1 MKRTYINL
9 YLAISVLVMNACD
22 NASSLSPIET
32 NTTISQIT
40 SSPST
45 IPGAP
50 ALVKTTLEFYREGK
64 TYEIILGFAAGEAFA
79 YATPPLKLSE
89 EQSKEVGLS
98 KADIKRY
105 GDFDKDGEFEYI
117 ISLMYCSG
125 YCLEEIRIYEYDFS
139 KDSYYIADSF
149 EDIFPATQAYEDLN
163 KDGNPELV
171 TTSFFCYQCEQMQR
185 YLAAPTILRYKNGK
199 FVDVTTEFPELI
211 QKDAESSLTSA
222 KANKEFASFYA
233 LPSYLYDMYRL
244 GKINEA
250 RPIFDQVCKTV
261 IMPHLESSNVE
272 FDCHKFRNN
281 VEKYIQEF
289 TIERFKAD
297 T

>member
-1 MKRTYINL
+1 
-9 YLAISVLVMNACD
+9 MNACD

-32 NTTISQIT
+32 NTTIPQIT

-64 TYEIILGFAAGEAFA
+64 TYEIVLGFATGEAFA
-79 YATPPLKLSE
+79 YATPSLKLSE
-89 EQSKEVGLS
+89 DQSKEVGLS

-105 GDFDKDGEFEYI
+105 GDFDKDGELEFI
-117 ISLMYCSG
+117 VSLMYCGG
-125 YCLEEIRIYEYDFS
+125 YCLEEIRIYEYNFS
-139 KDSYYIADSF
+139 TDDYYIADSF
-149 EDIFPATQAYEDLN
+149 ENIFPATQAYEDFN

-185 YLAAPTILRYKNGK
+185 YLAALTILRYENGK
-199 FVDVTTEFPELI
+199 FIDVTTEFPELI
-211 QKDAESSLTSA
+211 QKDAESNLKFA
-222 KANKEFASFYA
+222 KANEEFASFYA

-250 RPIFDQVCKTV
+250 RPIFDQVCETE
-261 IMPHLESSNVE
+261 IMPQWESSNID
-272 FDCHKFRNN
+272 FDCQEFRNN
-281 VEKYIQEF
+281 VEKYIEEF

-297 T
+297 S